1 MSYDDGK
8 YMGFKCSSMW
18 NALHVCN
25 LRCFCLSNEYEKIVG
40 GFVEKD
46 MFACMRNCKYTVVV
60 IIISLQY
67 EYTTL

>member
-46 MFACMRNCKYTVVV
+46 MFACMRNCKYTVDV
-60 IIISLQY
+60 IIISL
-67 EYTTL
+67 